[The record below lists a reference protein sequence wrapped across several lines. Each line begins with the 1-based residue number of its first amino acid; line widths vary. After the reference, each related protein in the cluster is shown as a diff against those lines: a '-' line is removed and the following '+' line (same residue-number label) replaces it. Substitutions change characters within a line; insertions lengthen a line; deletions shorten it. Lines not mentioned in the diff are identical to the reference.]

1 MARCAF
7 TSPLSFSSAGIN
19 GKTKSRTNRNITRY
33 NEANKKVPR
42 MVFTGIVEEMGIVD
56 NIKNVG
62 SEDGAVSLTINCSK
76 SHGDANIGDS
86 ISVNG
91 TCLSI
96 THITGSSLTFG
107 LVPETLSRTNLG
119 ALGNGSYVNLE
130 RSMSSNG
137 RFGGHI
143 MQGHVDC
150 TGVIQNIRQ
159 DKEAIWYTIQIPEA
173 YMKYVVEKGYIAVD
187 GASLTVVDAFSDSFT
202 FTMIPITQESVVTA
216 RKNVGDRVN
225 IEVDIT
231 AKYIERMLECR
242 NKK

>member
-1 MARCAF
+1 MTLSAF
-7 TSPLSFSSAGIN
+7 TSPSAFSRHGWN
-19 GKTKSRTNRNITRY
+19 GKTKNKTSRNTLRY
-33 NEANKKVPR
+33 NVVNKKAPR
-42 MVFTGIVEEMGIVD
+42 MVFTGIVEEMGIVAT
-56 NIKNVG
+56 IKNMG
-62 SEDGAVSLTINCSK
+62 ASDGGVSMTINCSK

-96 THITGSSLTFG
+96 TDIAGSSLTFG

-119 ALGNGSYVNLE
+119 ALSNGSYVNLE

-137 RFGGHI
+137 RFGGHL
-143 MQGHVDC
+143 MQGHIDC
-150 TGVIQNIRQ
+150 TGVIQNIRN
-159 DKEAIWYTIQIPEA
+159 DKEAIWYTIQIPEK

-187 GASLTVVDAFSDSFT
+187 GASLTVVDVFSDSFT

-216 RKNVGDRVN
+216 RKVVGDRVN

-242 NKK
+242 NEK